1 MSKFKEVR
9 SKLSSLAREIRET
22 RREHKYS
29 MRTKGVGLD
38 RILNQLKREFRC
50 LHIARCL
57 SSGTPY
63 EKIETPNERHQ
74 LTEMDN
80 TFIKNLVEELN
91 NERNFSC
98 VCQD

>member
-22 RREHKYS
+22 RREHKHS
-29 MRTKGVGLD
+29 MRAKGVGLD
-38 RILNQLKREFRC
+38 QSLNQLKREFRC

-63 EKIETPNERHQ
+63 EKIETPSERHQ
-74 LTEMDN
+74 LTAMDN
-80 TFIKNLVEELN
+80 AFIKDLVEELV
-91 NERNFSC
+91 NERNSSR
-98 VCQD
+98 VLQN